1 MASWLKLSRACCV
14 SCATLPVWFTK
25 RLCRV
30 WSRIPREQVD
40 VRMLQWKAVLSIFLD
55 VSELPLRDVPR
66 MPHWRCGSGLA
77 GGAFECLGFIHVIRW
92 EKMGQPPV
100 SCGRWFGCW
109 NSWNDAL
116 EGRHLCEK
124 KVFSS
129 PIMKNQW
136 SVSNAWWLFK
146 HPISEWIWKVET
158 GLVWLVGHSLG

>member
-14 SCATLPVWFTK
+14 SCATLPVWFTE

-92 EKMGQPPV
+92 EKMVQPPV
-100 SCGRWFGCW
+100 SCGRWFGWW
-109 NSWNDAL
+109 NSWKDAL
-116 EGRHLCEK
+116 GFGGWTFVWEESLFITNHEK
-124 KVFSS
+124 
-129 PIMKNQW
+129 PMKCIKYLVVVQAPNQW
-136 SVSNAWWLFK
+136 MNLKS
-146 HPISEWIWKVET
+146 
-158 GLVWLVGHSLG
+158 